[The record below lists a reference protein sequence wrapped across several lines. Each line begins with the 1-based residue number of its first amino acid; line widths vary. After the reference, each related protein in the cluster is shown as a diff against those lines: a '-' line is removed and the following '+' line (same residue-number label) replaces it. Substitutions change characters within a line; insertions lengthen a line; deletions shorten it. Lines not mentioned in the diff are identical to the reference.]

1 MKNYSIIGGDLRIVN
16 LAKLLAKDENK
27 VKCYGFENTNELKD
41 VQNLENCSTIKQALN
56 NSDIVISSV
65 PLTKNGTDIYMPFS
79 SNIVKITDLLNQ
91 LSTQIFI
98 AGAIP
103 KDVLGQENIKV
114 IDLMQNDE
122 LTVLNTI
129 ATAEGAIS
137 DIVLNTN
144 FNLHGS
150 KVLILGFGRVS
161 KVLAKK
167 LKALDAKVTCAARKD
182 SDFAWM
188 EALGYNVANINKLGE
203 NLNQYDI
210 IINTVPYIILDKER
224 LKYVNQNCF
233 LLDLAS
239 KPGGFDQEYIY
250 KNKLNY
256 KWSLAIPGK
265 VAPLTSAMYIKNTIN
280 NILKKEEV

>member
-16 LAKLLAKDENK
+16 LAKLLAKDKNQI
-27 VKCYGFENTNELKD
+27 KCYGFENTNELKD
-41 VQNLENCSTIKQALN
+41 VQNIENCITIKEALN

-79 SNIVKITDLLNQ
+79 GNIVKITDLLEQ
-91 LSTQIFI
+91 LTSQIFI

-103 KDVLGQENIKV
+103 KDMLEQGNIKV

-137 DIVLNTN
+137 DIILNTN

-167 LKALDAKVTCAARKD
+167 IKALDANVTCAARKD

-188 EALGYNVANINKLGE
+188 EALGYNVTNINELGE

-224 LKYVNQNCF
+224 LKYVKHNCF

-239 KPGGFDQEYIY
+239 KPGGFDQEYIS

-265 VAPLTSAMYIKNTIN
+265 VAPLTSAMYIKNTID